1 MSSLEDREHWQK
13 NESRIDNLFAL
24 FERLNE
30 RPDVSDDVQVL
41 VERIEQLEASVET
54 LRGRVADQTKEGK
67 VQSIID
73 AANNKADAGMDA
85 VVMTYKEIK
94 LATGVS
100 TSQAYRYIEELP
112 DERTEFRS
120 REDTDKT
127 RGLIVQLS
135 NGENE

>member
-41 VERIEQLEASVET
+41 VERIEQLEAEVET

-94 LATGVS
+94 MATGVS

-112 DERTEFRS
+112 EERTEFRS

>member
-1 MSSLEDREHWQK
+1 MSSFEERQMVEK

-30 RPDVSDDVQVL
+30 REDVSDDVQL
-41 VERIEQLEASVET
+41 LIERIEQLEAEVDT

-112 DERTEFRS
+112 EERTEFRS